1 MSRRAWPFLRPYFP
15 VLGVAGAV
23 MGLRAGLIAAAA
35 YLVKPLLD
43 DGLVTPGPVLVTW
56 APVIVLVFYVLKSAL
71 EFVQSYQVAKATDGI
86 CRDLRNAIY
95 RHAVDLPI
103 VYFHRMPVPSLLSR
117 VFADVRYVQQVTGGS
132 LLSMMK
138 DVCSVAALGSL
149 LLFQNWRLALLALAV
164 LPLAAYPL
172 VRFGRF
178 RRRRVH
184 AEQECLAEMSA
195 VAHEGLA
202 GNKIVKAFGMTGRE
216 KGRFREY
223 NGRFYD
229 LRRAVRLAVAAS
241 NPVSEMALAVGAA
254 SIVAYGGYEL
264 LVDRTTVGEI
274 ASFFVALVLLY
285 EPVKRI
291 GRNNMDVQ
299 AAVGAF
305 QRVLRIL
312 DEPLEPARDD
322 LPDLV
327 VTGGRLEV
335 RAVSFAYEARP
346 VLADVSFVAEAG
358 TTLALVGRSGAGKS
372 TLMDML
378 AGFIDPTEGSI
389 LIDGQD
395 TRTVRLAS
403 VRARLALVT
412 QDVFLFDDTI
422 RANIAYGAPDADLAA
437 VVRAAESAE
446 IHDFIAGLPDGYDTT
461 IGERGVRLSG
471 GERQRLAIA
480 RAFVKN
486 APILLLDEATS
497 ALDAATEARVVRSLT
512 RLMAGRTVLVVAHRL
527 STIQRA
533 ERIVVLADGRIVE
546 SGDHATLLA
555 RDGEYRRLY
564 REQFDRASGAGVGPP
579 AAARG

>member
-1 MSRRAWPFLRPYFP
+1 
-15 VLGVAGAV
+15 
-23 MGLRAGLIAAAA
+23 
-35 YLVKPLLD
+35 
-43 DGLVTPGPVLVTW
+43 
-56 APVIVLVFYVLKSAL
+56 
-71 EFVQSYQVAKATDGI
+71 
-86 CRDLRNAIY
+86 
-95 RHAVDLPI
+95 
-103 VYFHRMPVPSLLSR
+103 
-117 VFADVRYVQQVTGGS
+117 
-132 LLSMMK
+132 
-138 DVCSVAALGSL
+138 VCSVAALGSL
-149 LLFQNWRLALLALAV
+149 LLFQNWRLALLALGV

-216 KGRFREY
+216 KRRFREY

-254 SIVAYGGYEL
+254 GIVAYGGYEL

-327 VTGGRLEV
+327 VTTGRLEV
-335 RAVSFAYEARP
+335 RAVSFAYESRP

-378 AGFIDPTEGSI
+378 AGFIDPTEGSM

-395 TRTVRLAS
+395 TRAVRLGS
-403 VRARLALVT
+403 VRAHLALVT

-480 RAFVKN
+480 RAFVKD

-533 ERIVVLADGRIVE
+533 ERIVGLADGRIVE

-564 REQFDRASGAGVGPP
+564 REQFDRVPGAGVGSP